1 MPKAKSGSAAPAG
14 GGKGREVALSQA
26 EVHQTRELLE
36 SVMTIAAHG
45 ILYRT
50 GQMLGAR
57 VVDEARARGGSLQE
71 ACLALLVERGWAQEV
86 AFFAQKAQ
94 VGGSLE
100 AKTSEAPTCHIMRG
114 LLHAVAAAQGGA
126 LLSVK
131 EEECASVGA
140 SKCTFAFA
148 RGGRSP

>member
-1 MPKAKSGSAAPAG
+1 VPKAKAGGAGPAAG
-14 GGKGREVALSQA
+14 GGRQVALTQA
-26 EVHQTRELLE
+26 EVQQTRELLE

-57 VVDEARARGGSLQE
+57 LVDEARGRGGSLQE
-71 ACLALLVERGWAQEV
+71 ACAGLVVERGWALELT
-86 AFFAQKAQ
+86 FFAQKAQ
-94 VGGSLE
+94 VAGSLE
-100 AKTSEAPTCHIMRG
+100 AKTSEEPTCHIMRG
-114 LLHAVAAAQGGA
+114 LLHAVVAAQGGGVV
-126 LLSVK
+126 SVK

-140 SKCTFAFA
+140 SKCTFAVL